1 MAGEKISLKYSELNL
16 TEILVAVEIRDLKKS
31 QIQHRCISWIRNPKN
46 GQEWNLD
53 VFEKNLCVCTLDDC
67 LLTADEWN
75 KWRRCTWTV
84 QLVSGSAFLLCGW
97 RRGSYW
103 YFPHGIFSL
112 FAPPPSTIPV
122 VIPSVNTD
130 LYSFNQYLQI
140 ELFGGHCCNR
150 LIHPY
155 CAPITRSSRN
165 YHRQYSTLWK
175 ISKHILYSAPKPPS

>member
-112 FAPPPSTIPV
+112 FAPPPIHHPRCYPIGKYWFVFIQSVPPNR
-122 VIPSVNTD
+122 VIRRP
-130 LYSFNQYLQI
+130 LLQPA
-140 ELFGGHCCNR
+140 N
-150 LIHPY
+150 
-155 CAPITRSSRN
+155 SS
-165 YHRQYSTLWK
+165 
-175 ISKHILYSAPKPPS
+175 ILRPNHTQ